1 MSAEPVKQNAEKQ
14 KGPFSKPWQ
23 NSDAVLVVEEKELHV
38 HSNILS
44 IASPYFDKM
53 FNGNFKE
60 SQTKRVTLEGKSF
73 DAIEQMLK
81 HIYPMIESEQGFQ
94 ISSLL
99 NDNSKV
105 RRNLKTLF

>member
-1 MSAEPVKQNAEKQ
+1 MDDSVISIDRVVY
-14 KGPFSKPWQ
+14 KGPFSQPWQ

-44 IASPYFDKM
+44 NTSPYFDKM

-81 HIYPMIESEQGFQ
+81 IIYPRMNADFGKLRSP
-94 ISSLL
+94 
-99 NDNSKV
+99 
-105 RRNLKTLF
+105 